1 MASRV
6 RVFDRILAVV
16 RKIPRGKV
24 ATYGGV
30 AGLAGLP
37 RGARVVAYA
46 LREAGDASP
55 WHRVVGRG
63 GKERA
68 KITIRDGV
76 TAGLQRAK
84 LEREGVKFDARDAI
98 ALDRY
103 GWGAM
108 PEATTAATT
117 EATTKTTKR
126 PAARR
131 RTPARS
137 QRPQRRQP
145 RSRPRRIRSASAR
158 PAARSR
164 PSRR

>member
-1 MASRV
+1 M
-6 RVFDRILAVV
+6 FDQILAVV

-68 KITIRDGV
+68 KISIRDAV

-84 LEREGVKFDARDAI
+84 LEREGVRFDARDGI
-98 ALDRY
+98 ALERY
-103 GWGAM
+103 GWEAM
-108 PEATTAATT
+108 PEAT
-117 EATTKTTKR
+117 
-126 PAARR
+126 P
-131 RTPARS
+131 RS
-137 QRPQRRQP
+137 APRRPQRQP
-145 RSRPRRIRSASAR
+145 QARPRAQRPRRPS
-158 PAARSR
+158 RSR
-164 PSRR
+164 RTR